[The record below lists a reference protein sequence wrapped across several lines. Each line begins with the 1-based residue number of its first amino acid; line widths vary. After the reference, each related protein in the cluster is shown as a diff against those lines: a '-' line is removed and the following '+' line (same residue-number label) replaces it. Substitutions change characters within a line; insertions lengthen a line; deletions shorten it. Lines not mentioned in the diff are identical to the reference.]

1 MPSMKRPAGTELE
14 TTPVKKA
21 KSVGVSWTKGPLP
34 LDAKLKRTEVTS
46 NASYMDKRSDQCDG
60 LTVRESLTLQFKNA
74 SGEKVAYKK
83 SDLRYDLQAKRLELV
98 PAVPMKVSCS
108 LVKVKHTSAAAS
120 LASGVPLHN
129 GVLMPVVGFGTYKL
143 SKSEV
148 IKPLVN
154 ALKMGYRLID
164 TAQVYENEQ
173 GVGEAIRQSGVA
185 REDVFIETK
194 VWRSSH
200 GYERTI
206 KACKQSLRKL
216 GVNYLDLYVIH
227 WPGPKTGWPL
237 KRGQVCPPDWTPA
250 MRDKGTWRAM
260 EELYEQGLVKAIGV
274 TNYSLRHLKQLLKT
288 CKIKPMVNQVEFHPR
303 LVQQEMLDFCQ
314 KHGIALQAYAS
325 LGSGDAKQAEDFF
338 AFPPVQQAAKA
349 HKATGA
355 QVLLKWAMQ
364 KGCHVIPKSVRPE
377 RMMENANVF
386 GFKLSSSEM
395 KALDGLHT
403 GTRYA
408 WKGVDPDTVQ

>member
-46 NASYMDKRSDQCDG
+46 NASYMDKRSDSLLQCG
-60 LTVRESLTLQFKNA
+60 SAVQRAPESLTLQFKNA

-83 SDLRYDLQAKRLELV
+83 SDLRYDLQAKRLEL
-98 PAVPMKVSCS
+98 VPMKVSCS

-216 GVNYLDLYVIH
+216 GVNYLEPRTRMKNRQTGETRRRLFSDLYVIH

-260 EELYEQGLVKAIGV
+260 EELYEQGLVKAIG
-274 TNYSLRHLKQLLKT
+274 
-288 CKIKPMVNQVEFHPR
+288 
-303 LVQQEMLDFCQ
+303 
-314 KHGIALQAYAS
+314 
-325 LGSGDAKQAEDFF
+325 AEDFF

-364 KGCHVIPKSVRPE
+364 KGCLWAEVNG